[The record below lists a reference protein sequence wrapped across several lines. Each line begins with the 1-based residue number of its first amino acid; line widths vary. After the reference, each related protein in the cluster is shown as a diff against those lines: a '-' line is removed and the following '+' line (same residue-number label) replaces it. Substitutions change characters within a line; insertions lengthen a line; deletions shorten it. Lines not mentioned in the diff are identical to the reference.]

1 MKKISITVEDQGTS
15 LLDKLRDQ
23 GAFIPAYCGG
33 RGICGKCR
41 VRLLDPLPEP
51 TEADRACFSDRD
63 LARGWRLACRL
74 LEPGTYQLIMEE
86 DQGDQIQAATAFEG
100 LEDREKRIQAATAFE
115 GLEGQEDKVE
125 VSAALGSVGGPGVQ
139 DQGDKSRVK
148 ASISGLEGQNQIR
161 ALAVDIGTTT
171 IAASLLDTWKK
182 QTLKTRT
189 GINHQRAYGADV
201 LSRIDAANRGQGHH
215 LQQLVMAD
223 LDRLVAGLGLGDS
236 VDALDLPVI
245 IAANTTMGHLLQGL
259 SCQGLGSY
267 PFKPVDISLHM
278 YKNMTILPGI
288 STYLGADLVSG
299 LVACG
304 IDQRDE
310 ISFFV
315 DLGTNGEM
323 AIGNR
328 DRIIASSTAAGP
340 AFEGGNI
347 SCGTAGVPGAIDRV
361 SIKDGMASLT
371 TIGGQAPVG
380 ICGSGVL
387 EIVFELVKAGIADRT
402 GLLGR
407 RYFEQGYP
415 LAPGISFTAKDM
427 REVQMAKAAI
437 RAGIEILLDS
447 YGASWDQVARL
458 YLAGGFGQKINPAKA
473 LGIGM
478 LPEALADRI
487 TAVGNSSLEGAKLL
501 AMNPDLKD
509 RFLRVAV
516 MARELH
522 LSNQPSFQDLYLT
535 YMDFP
540 E

>member
-1 MKKISITVEDQGTS
+1 M
-15 LLDKLRDQ
+15 
-23 GAFIPAYCGG
+23 
-33 RGICGKCR
+33 
-41 VRLLDPLPEP
+41 
-51 TEADRACFSDRD
+51 
-63 LARGWRLACRL
+63 
-74 LEPGTYQLIMEE
+74 
-86 DQGDQIQAATAFEG
+86 
-100 LEDREKRIQAATAFE
+100 
-115 GLEGQEDKVE
+115 
-125 VSAALGSVGGPGVQ
+125 
-139 DQGDKSRVK
+139 
-148 ASISGLEGQNQIR
+148 
-161 ALAVDIGTTT
+161 
-171 IAASLLDTWKK
+171 
-182 QTLKTRT
+182 
-189 GINHQRAYGADV
+189 
-201 LSRIDAANRGQGHH
+201 
-215 LQQLVMAD
+215 
-223 LDRLVAGLGLGDS
+223 
-236 VDALDLPVI
+236 
-245 IAANTTMGHLLQGL
+245 
-259 SCQGLGSY
+259 
-267 PFKPVDISLHM
+267 
-278 YKNMTILPGI
+278 
-288 STYLGADLVSG
+288 
-299 LVACG
+299 
-304 IDQRDE
+304 
-310 ISFFV
+310 
-315 DLGTNGEM
+315 
-323 AIGNR
+323 
-328 DRIIASSTAAGP
+328 
-340 AFEGGNI
+340 
-347 SCGTAGVPGAIDRV
+347 
-361 SIKDGMASLT
+361 
-371 TIGGQAPVG
+371 G